1 MSSFQG
7 EVVGLKAVRKTE
19 DFGLL
24 AIGSLVTGMVC
35 VESYRRGF
43 SKSGHFWRCRCKT
56 WFLRGFG

>member
-24 AIGSLVTGMVC
+24 AIGSLVTGMV
-35 VESYRRGF
+35 
-43 SKSGHFWRCRCKT
+43 
-56 WFLRGFG
+56 